1 MQTIEADYLVIGAGA
16 MGMAVVD
23 ALVSETQARVLL
35 RLLAHPLGVVPI
47 PGAKRAEYVRGER
60 RRSRLPRRCLL
71 AKPHCR
77 RTIRADI
84 CRACRAYRLDEP
96 RRYPAHRQVERN
108 PDPAW
113 G

>member
-16 MGMAVVD
+16 VGIAFVD

-47 PGAKRAEYVRGER
+47 PGTKRAEYVRGER
-60 RRSRLPRRCLL
+60 RRSRLPRRSLL

-77 RTIRADI
+77 RHDTR
-84 CRACRAYRLDEP
+84 RHLP
-96 RRYPAHRQVERN
+96 RMSCMIGSMNHAATQPTGR
-108 PDPAW
+108 
-113 G
+113 